1 MAEDETDGVAKLPPD
16 ARLGSLEER
25 LEKAQEVEAAKIRR
39 AQLDP
44 SARLAQTVVGYLIG
58 GPLGGGLIGWGLD
71 SLFRTFPLFLLLLL
85 FIGFGVG
92 IWNVI
97 RMSKQP
103 PSSGTGA

>member
-1 MAEDETDGVAKLPPD
+1 MAEDETEGVAKLPPD
-16 ARLGSLEER
+16 ARLGSLDER
-25 LEKAQEVEAAKIRR
+25 LERAQQVEAAKSRK

-71 SLFRTFPLFLLLLL
+71 SLFGTFPLFLLLLL
-85 FIGFGVG
+85 FLGFGVG

-97 RMSKQP
+97 RMSKIP
-103 PSSGTGA
+103 PGSGPGA